1 MTGSRSIAAAVLA
14 AGTLATSASAGIELG
29 DTLSMT
35 FLSVQPS
42 RAVSATFNG
51 NTSTIHGGV
60 LNWNVTGH
68 GTIRTFCTQI
78 DESVATGTTLTYDVV
93 DIEQVP
99 DSPPG
104 PGPMG
109 DARATLIRDLYSRN
123 YDNVMGAT
131 GNAARDQAAAFA
143 MVIWE
148 ITHQDSTATSAAG
161 LLADLNLT
169 AGNAQFVS
177 TSTVNS
183 IANAMLAGLGG
194 GTGDFMST
202 IQVLGATNPDNQDV
216 LIVVP
221 GPAGIA
227 ALAGLV
233 AVRRR
238 RRG

>member
-14 AGTLATSASAGIELG
+14 AGTLATSASAGIQPG

-35 FLSVQPS
+35 FVSVQPS

-51 NTSTIHGGV
+51 TTSTIYGGV
-60 LNWNVTGH
+60 LNWNVAGY
-68 GTIRTFCTQI
+68 GGIRTFCTQI
-78 DESVATGTTLTYDVV
+78 DESVSTGTTLTYDVV

-109 DARATLIRDLYSRN
+109 DARATLLRDLYSRN
-123 YDNVMGAT
+123 YDTVMGAT

-148 ITHQDSTATSAAG
+148 ITHQDSSATTASG
-161 LLADLNLT
+161 VLADLNLST
-169 AGNAQFVS
+169 GNAQFSS
-177 TSTVNS
+177 TSAVNT
-183 IANAMLAGLGG
+183 IANAMLSGLGG
-194 GTGDFMST
+194 GTGDFLST